1 MKEGVVLPAEPHNH
15 GSSDLLLSS
24 IKQVYYRQ
32 AQGPTKP
39 CQALSR
45 QTALSAPIL
54 ECCYTVA
61 LFHMRL
67 QRSVLFSKVLSC
79 LCCSY
84 LFLTNWPGDSGQEN
98 SLLLLENR
106 GVFSPTSKQ
115 KKKRKRSFKNFR
127 QNMLQKITQSW
138 KGKYSLS
145 SPSNQPSLTQGT
157 VVFYGQKNRFWFWSS
172 SPSPYWWTEIL
183 LSRYYMALPEIN
195 LSLNKQFFT
204 IFVLVWAP
212 HAFCIL
218 SESLFFCI
226 YVDIGLGLLRE
237 NPSTAQCF
245 FNSAHHCNKRPT

>member
-1 MKEGVVLPAEPHNH
+1 
-15 GSSDLLLSS
+15 
-24 IKQVYYRQ
+24 
-32 AQGPTKP
+32 
-39 CQALSR
+39 
-45 QTALSAPIL
+45 
-54 ECCYTVA
+54 
-61 LFHMRL
+61 
-67 QRSVLFSKVLSC
+67 
-79 LCCSY
+79 
-84 LFLTNWPGDSGQEN
+84 
-98 SLLLLENR
+98 
-106 GVFSPTSKQ
+106 
-115 KKKRKRSFKNFR
+115 
-127 QNMLQKITQSW
+127 MLQKITQSW

-183 LSRYYMALPEIN
+183 LSQYYMALPEIN
-195 LSLNKQFFT
+195 LSLNEQFFT

-245 FNSAHHCNKRPT
+245 FNSAHHCNKRPTKKKIWMKYWSQLQNNKRFLTSKEGSMSKSINTRVKQTSIDPNMLFGNSKTYSALTDGRSWGCW

>member
-1 MKEGVVLPAEPHNH
+1 M
-15 GSSDLLLSS
+15 LLLPLSYKLARWFGPRKFS
-24 IKQVYYRQ
+24 FTTWKQR
-32 AQGPTKP
+32 GFFP
-39 CQALSR
+39 
-45 QTALSAPIL
+45 
-54 ECCYTVA
+54 
-61 LFHMRL
+61 
-67 QRSVLFSKVLSC
+67 
-79 LCCSY
+79 Y
-84 LFLTNWPGDSGQEN
+84 LKT
-98 SLLLLENR
+98 
-106 GVFSPTSKQ
+106 

-127 QNMLQKITQSW
+127 HNMLQKITQSW

-183 LSRYYMALPEIN
+183 LSQYYTALPEIN
-195 LSLNKQFFT
+195 LSLNEQFFT